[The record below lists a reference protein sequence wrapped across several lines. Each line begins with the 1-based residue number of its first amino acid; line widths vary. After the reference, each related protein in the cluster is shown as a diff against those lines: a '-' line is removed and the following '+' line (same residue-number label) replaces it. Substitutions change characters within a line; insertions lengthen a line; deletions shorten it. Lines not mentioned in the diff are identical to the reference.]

1 MLETILGPFGAKLL
15 SSTLLDLL
23 LICFPRN
30 HVPDPPDPPD
40 PLRLSWAVERPI

>member
-1 MLETILGPFGAKLL
+1 METILGPFGAKLL

-30 HVPDPPDPPD
+30 HVPDPSDPPWVQ
-40 PLRLSWAVERPI
+40 RLSWAVERSI